1 MVESDEALRV
11 VLIHL
16 TVLAGLTLVLIA
28 PPVRKRLELR
38 TVAVLL
44 LVLGVLVT
52 LVTGFIFIG

>member
-16 TVLAGLTLVLIA
+16 TVLAVLTLALIA

-38 TVAVLL
+38 TIAVLL
-44 LVLGVLVT
+44 LVLGALVT